1 MNDWTEKYSSSGAK
15 ETLIKSVAQV
25 IPTFAMSVFK
35 FSATLCEELMHMT
48 RDFWWGD
55 DKDRRCIHR
64 LSWEKLTKR
73 KSQGGMGFKDL
84 KVFNQALL
92 ARQAWR
98 LIAHPDSLCA
108 RVLKAK
114 YYHGADLLDTAFIHN
129 ASPGWQGIMHGLEL
143 LKKGC
148 IWRICN
154 GNSVRIWRD
163 NWIPRGN
170 MKINMNPTRS
180 RTRWVAD
187 LIDQESHAWKED
199 YIMRI
204 FTREDAND
212 ILSIRLPNYDDEDY
226 IAWQP
231 EKNGIFSVRSAYRLA
246 MDEKGSGVIGSSH
259 NTQGDRSIWNNIWKT
274 NVPQKV
280 RIFTWRLATE

>member
-1 MNDWTEKYSSSGAK
+1 
-15 ETLIKSVAQV
+15 
-25 IPTFAMSVFK
+25 
-35 FSATLCEELMHMT
+35 
-48 RDFWWGD
+48 
-55 DKDRRCIHR
+55 
-64 LSWEKLTKR
+64 
-73 KSQGGMGFKDL
+73 
-84 KVFNQALL
+84 
-92 ARQAWR
+92 
-98 LIAHPDSLCA
+98 
-108 RVLKAK
+108 
-114 YYHGADLLDTAFIHN
+114 
-129 ASPGWQGIMHGLEL
+129 MHGLEL

-163 NWIPRGN
+163 NWIPKGN

-280 RIFTWRLATE
+280 RIFTWRLASRFKLIDFVASQASPRFVMYVGPRMKQASIWHIDAHLQGPCGTNSRRHGTCLLSRK